1 MLAPDAGAATAPDMS
16 VAVMSTPAEPSAVVR
31 HFGLVS
37 LKRDPSPYV
46 VSIRTGILQ
55 AMETL

>member
-1 MLAPDAGAATAPDMS
+1 LAPDAGAATAPDIS

-46 VSIRTGILQ
+46 VSIRTGILVVVKC
-55 AMETL
+55 L